1 MINYVIIII
10 LFLLILLIYKF
21 SHFFVFLPKDNT
33 NKIQSINQS
42 HNTFLLN
49 IIIILPFLFK
59 YFDISFLIPIF
70 FILIVG
76 LLDDIYNLSVTVRF
90 ISVLFIL
97 IIFLCFN
104 QDYHL
109 SRLIINDYEIE
120 IGLYSG
126 ISISLFLLMGFIH
139 VMNMSDGRNGLVISY
154 LLLMPLYII
163 YKKDF
168 DLFHIDLILI
178 LFLMIF
184 LNFKNISYLG
194 NNGLLVIS
202 VVFGSLLFKYYNEGI
217 IYIRE
222 VFILFFIPFFDGV
235 YVTIKRILNKKNL
248 FEPDRNHLHHLP
260 KKNEWYKCLFYIIM
274 FKLILLLLFYHFANL
289 NFIFLFI
296 LAILG
301 YIALRLRFNS

>member
-1 MINYVIIII
+1 MINYTIIIL
-10 LFLLILLIYKF
+10 LFLLILLIHRF
-21 SHFFVFLPKDNT
+21 NHFFIFLPKDNT
-33 NKIQSINQS
+33 NKIQSLNQS

-49 IIIILPFLFK
+49 IIIIFPFLFK
-59 YFDISFLIPIF
+59 YFEMSFLMPIF
-70 FILIVG
+70 FILIIG

-90 ISVLFIL
+90 VSVSFIL
-97 IIFLCFN
+97 IIFLYLN
-104 QDYHL
+104 QDYNL

-120 IGLYSG
+120 IGFYLG

-154 LLLMPLYII
+154 LLLVPLYII

-168 DLFHIDLILI
+168 GLFHIDLILI
-178 LFLMIF
+178 LILMIF

-217 IYIRE
+217 VYIRE
-222 VFILFFIPFFDGV
+222 VFIFFFIPFFDGI
-235 YVTIKRILNKKNL
+235 YVTINRVLNKKNL
-248 FEPDRNHLHHLP
+248 FEPDKNHLHHFP
-260 KKNEWYKCLFYIIM
+260 KKNEWYRCLFYIMM
-274 FKLILLLLFYHFANL
+274 FKIILLLLVYHFANF

-296 LAILG
+296 LSILG
-301 YIALRLRFNS
+301 YTLLRFRFNP